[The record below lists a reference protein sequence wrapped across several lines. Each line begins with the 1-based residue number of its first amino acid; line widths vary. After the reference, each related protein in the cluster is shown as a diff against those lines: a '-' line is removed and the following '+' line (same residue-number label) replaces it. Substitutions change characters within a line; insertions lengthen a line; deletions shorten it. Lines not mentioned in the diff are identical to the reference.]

1 MDLAL
6 CFTIDDILSSSCDKC
21 EDVLSAH
28 FLLCGLPVL
37 LATNDCHACLFEV
50 AVTLFTIHV
59 FLISPSMNKGLL
71 TMFLQLL
78 RNGGLSIPI
87 TLAPDHIH
95 VAEPPKHY
103 TLLSHTYLPPLLN
116 SSFHNMHVGL
126 VRILGTFY
134 PRACIAHVGDIT
146 SIFRVASDLTP
157 VTLAIELKQWTLPYT
172 KTQVAMLLKF
182 LHLVNAR
189 ETWRSMTISLSE
201 EVRHSSNATTSDRL
215 NTEMVSW
222 TRNCWLCLGFATV
235 RRQECDCAITRGWE
249 KVKFYFRCVSS
260 TPPWFLTCSV

>member
-6 CFTIDDILSSSCDKC
+6 CFTIDDILSSSCDNC

-157 VTLAIELKQWTLPYT
+157 
-172 KTQVAMLLKF
+172 
-182 LHLVNAR
+182 
-189 ETWRSMTISLSE
+189 SS
-201 EVRHSSNATTSDRL
+201 HSRD
-215 NTEMVSW
+215 
-222 TRNCWLCLGFATV
+222 
-235 RRQECDCAITRGWE
+235 
-249 KVKFYFRCVSS
+249 
-260 TPPWFLTCSV
+260 